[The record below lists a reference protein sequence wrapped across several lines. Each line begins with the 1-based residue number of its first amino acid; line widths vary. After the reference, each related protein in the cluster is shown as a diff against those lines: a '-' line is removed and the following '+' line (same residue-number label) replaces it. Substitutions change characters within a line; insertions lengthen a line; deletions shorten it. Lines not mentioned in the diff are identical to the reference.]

1 MNYTPPHWSSIPLN
15 NYSIQVIQDGI
26 ILSENSLDQKAFYTI
41 GSQSSDILLSHES
54 ISPTHA
60 ILQHSDEGYLYI
72 YPSPSSPLS
81 INKHPVAFCTYEK
94 LFPNDILELSTFP
107 GILVISGP
115 SFIKRSE
122 KFFNSEG
129 KITKNIRESLQRV
142 SWGFA
147 EDAINEPIRPDD
159 WLLYEDNLNY
169 QAISRREDLN
179 EKQKKI
185 IQKQEKIEQK
195 VENLTREVQRM
206 EKSSNEKYLEKAG
219 KMKDQLEDLIAEKVA
234 GDDELRSSFLPELAN
249 VKNKRVKGEYDFS
262 SSEDE
267 FYNRVEKG
275 KYGKVDRNK
284 QEELDRLAA
293 ERNELTLQITHFSVE
308 EDLDSEDPLES
319 FMKDNN
325 WALKEQTLIELGN
338 RLKKLNSEIEIF
350 CKENPGLSISAMP
363 IIPGEVRLGVK
374 KRKVKEV
381 PNPAKDAIDV
391 QYDWIPPEGQTGDGK
406 TSLNDKYGY

>member
-26 ILSENSLDQKAFYTI
+26 ILSEYSLDQKPFYTI
-41 GSQSSDILLSHES
+41 GSQACDILLSHEC
-54 ISPTHA
+54 ISPIHA
-60 ILQHSDEGYLYI
+60 ILQHSDEGYLYT
-72 YPSPSSPLS
+72 YTLPSSPQSL
-81 INKHPVAFCTYEK
+81 NKRPISSNTYEK

-129 KITKNIRESLQRV
+129 KITKNMRESLQKV

-147 EDAINEPIRPDD
+147 EDAVNEPIKPDD

-185 IQKQEKIEQK
+185 IQKQEKIELK
-195 VENLTREVQRM
+195 VEKLTREVERL
-206 EKSSNEKYLEKAG
+206 EKLNNEKNLDKVVKIKE
-219 KMKDQLEDLIAEKVA
+219 QLEDLNAEKVA

-249 VKNKRVKGEYDFS
+249 LKRVKVKGDYDFS

-267 FYNRVEKG
+267 FYNRVG
-275 KYGKVDRNK
+275 KAKEGKFERSK
-284 QEELDRLAA
+284 QEELDRMVA
-293 ERNELTLQITHFSVE
+293 ERNELTLQITQVSVL
-308 EDLDSEDPLES
+308 EDLESEDPLES

-325 WALKEQTLIELGN
+325 WALKEQTLIELGS
-338 RLKKLNSEIEIF
+338 RLKRLNSEIDSF

-363 IIPGEVRLGVK
+363 IVEGEVRLGVK

-381 PNPAKDAIDV
+381 PNPPKDLIDP